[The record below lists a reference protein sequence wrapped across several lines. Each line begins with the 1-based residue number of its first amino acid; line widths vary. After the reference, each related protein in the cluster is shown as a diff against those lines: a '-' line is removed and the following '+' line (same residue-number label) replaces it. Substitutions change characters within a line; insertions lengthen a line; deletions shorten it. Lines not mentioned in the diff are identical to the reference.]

1 MVSLRPATADD
12 FEFFFELHKQTLG
25 PYVDQVWGWDDD
37 VQRAHLQRTMN
48 PERTQVIVADGIDIG
63 RLNVEDQPGE
73 VFLGL
78 IEIAPPYQG
87 RGIGA
92 ELIETLL
99 DDAFARG
106 KQVRLNVLRVNSRA
120 YRLYRRLGF
129 REVSCDDTAPEI
141 RISMLAKPPRAGH
154 LRFR

>member
-1 MVSLRPATADD
+1 MISLRSATADD

-37 VQRAHLQRTMN
+37 VQRAYLERTIN
-48 PERTQVIVADGIDIG
+48 PERTRVIVAEGIDIG
-63 RLNVEDQPGE
+63 RLNVEDRPGE

-78 IEIAPPYQG
+78 IEIAPTHQG

-92 ELIETLL
+92 QLIETLL
-99 DDAFARG
+99 DDAFAQG

-120 YRLYRRLGF
+120 YKLYRRLGF
-129 REVSCDDTAPEI
+129 REVNREDTSPDI
-141 RISMLAKPPRAGH
+141 RISMLAKHSVKRSSAN
-154 LRFR
+154 